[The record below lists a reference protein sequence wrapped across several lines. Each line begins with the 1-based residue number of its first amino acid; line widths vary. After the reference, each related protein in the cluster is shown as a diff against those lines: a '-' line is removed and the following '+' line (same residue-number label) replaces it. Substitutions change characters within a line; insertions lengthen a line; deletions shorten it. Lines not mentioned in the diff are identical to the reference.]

1 MWTKTAG
8 VEGGIILLA
17 TFWFLQKIVILSK
30 KAAPNEIFFYLS
42 HPVFQGG
49 GRPSNYP
56 GGGALLP
63 TKPLLQ
69 KLHVIQIKNLPVFH
83 KILNFSYVYSVSQ

>member
-30 KAAPNEIFFYLS
+30 KAAPNEIFYLS

-69 KLHVIQIKNLPVFH
+69 KLHIIQIKNLPVFH